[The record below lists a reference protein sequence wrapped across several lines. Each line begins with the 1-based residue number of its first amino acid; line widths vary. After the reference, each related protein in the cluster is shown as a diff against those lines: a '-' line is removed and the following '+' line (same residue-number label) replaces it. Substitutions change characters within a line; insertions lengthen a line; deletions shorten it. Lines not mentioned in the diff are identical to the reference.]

1 MSFSVPS
8 GWNQDSDK
16 LFVHTSQVRLQRMT
30 YRSHEGWVLIPR
42 GADDPVLQ
50 FPPTPDGRDMA
61 FAAFVTGAFG
71 QRDKNKPTLDA
82 ESGREAAQ
90 AIGKG

>member
-8 GWNQDSDK
+8 GWNQDSEK
-16 LFVHTSQVRLQRMT
+16 LYVHTSHVRIQRMT
-30 YRSHEGWVLIPR
+30 YRSNEGWILIPQ

-50 FPPTPDGRDMA
+50 FPPTSEGRDMA

-71 QRDKNKPTLDA
+71 R
-82 ESGREAAQ
+82 SGAGTPAA
-90 AIGKG
+90 ADRKLGEG